1 MMLPSGWWAEM
12 PFQGR
17 KDIPSSTMRDFSSFH
32 AVGRRRQSYQ
42 VHQKALGARRIE
54 FLAVDGDE
62 VLRPRILGAGQAL
75 ALDADDLQGEAARVP
90 V

>member
-1 MMLPSGWWAEM
+1 MMPPSGWWAEM
-12 PFQGR
+12 LFQGR

-42 VHQKALGARRIE
+42 VHQKAL
-54 FLAVDGDE
+54 AVDGDK

-75 ALDADDLQGEAARVP
+75 ALDAMIFKARLREFRFEGSG
-90 V
+90 